1 MQMHRYE
8 SHQAYSLVFDLEL
21 RKTTQ
26 NLPGQPLNGGH
37 TLFCWIWCWWMA
49 SLHWPANFQS
59 LSTKDWGNFGKPL
72 VTPSAFKFA
81 SGSPHQLTSC
91 RLNSVAVLWSAKSGT
106 IIQNSRSG
114 NKTACAAFAKIN
126 TYKLTK
132 WNSES
137 DLPISQVNAAA
148 GEWD

>member
-1 MQMHRYE
+1 MEATHCSVE
-8 SHQAYSLVFDLEL
+8 FDADE
-21 RKTTQ
+21 
-26 NLPGQPLNGGH
+26 
-37 TLFCWIWCWWMA
+37 
-49 SLHWPANFQS
+49 WPA
-59 LSTKDWGNFGKPL
+59 STGLQTTSHIQLRTEATLVSPL
-72 VTPSAFKFA
+72 VTPSAFKFD
-81 SGSPHQLTSC
+81 SGSPYQLTPC

-114 NKTACAAFAKIN
+114 NKTACVAFAKIN

-148 GEWD
+148 DEWD